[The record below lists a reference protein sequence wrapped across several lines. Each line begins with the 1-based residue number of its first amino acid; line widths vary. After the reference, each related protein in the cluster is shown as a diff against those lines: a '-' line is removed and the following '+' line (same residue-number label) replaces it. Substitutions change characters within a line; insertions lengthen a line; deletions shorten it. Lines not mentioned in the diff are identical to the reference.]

1 MANIKVLG
9 LSLVVLVL
17 SFFAVSS
24 PLYVSIS
31 FDVERDPGTSGSAE
45 ASFVGVKKIPDI
57 LDIMDAHSASGT
69 FFITGR
75 VAERFPE
82 TVAQIK
88 GRGHEVGAHG
98 GFYHDEVVVG
108 LAEEEQREKILQTKL
123 IIENITGE
131 SVAGYRAPG
140 HWIDGGTLATLDEL
154 GFAYDSSVVPSIG
167 GKILYKHSILSPD
180 TPYHPRSDDPFLPGD
195 MDILEIPLTPVFIN
209 GNLDAL
215 LAYQGEAVTKV
226 ELIFAA
232 LECKIKRKP
241 LVLYMHPGM
250 MTDLPHEPA
259 NYRSGEYLIDQFD
272 DVLAFLDLLG
282 ARYVRLEEID
292 SN

>member
-1 MANIKVLG
+1 MTNIKVLG
-9 LSLVVLVL
+9 LSIVVLVL

-31 FDVERDPGTSGSAE
+31 FDVERDPGTSESAG
-45 ASFVGVKKIPDI
+45 ASFEGVKKIPDI

-82 TVAQIK
+82 TLAQIK
-88 GRGHEVGAHG
+88 GRGHEIGAHG
-98 GFYHDEVVVG
+98 GFYHDERVAG
-108 LAEEEQREKILQTKL
+108 LEEEEQKEKILQTKL

-131 SVAGYRAPG
+131 NVAGYRAPG
-140 HWIDGGTLATLDEL
+140 HWIDKETMATLDEL
-154 GFAYDSSVVPSIG
+154 GFSYDSSVVPGIG
-167 GKILYKHSILSPD
+167 GRILYKHSILSSD
-180 TPYHPRSDDPFLPGD
+180 APYHPRSDDPFLPGD
-195 MDILEIPLTPVFIN
+195 MDLLEIPLTPVFIN

-215 LAYQGEAVTKV
+215 LAYQGGAITKV

-232 LECKIKRKP
+232 LECKIKKKP

-250 MTDLPHEPA
+250 MADLPYKSA
-259 NYRSGEYLIDQFD
+259 NYRSGEYLIGQFD
-272 DVLAFLDLLG
+272 DVLATLDLLG

-292 SN
+292 SH